1 MSTDTSKYTT
11 AVALLDALESAGV
24 THLFVNLGSDH
35 PALLEAMSLRKQNNN
50 NGIRFLTAP
59 NEFVGV
65 CAAQGFYQISGNM
78 AAILVHVDVGTMAMG
93 GSVHNVSRNRV
104 PVLMLAG
111 TSPVTEEG
119 ELLGTRNVGFLDT
132 TARGI
137 NWTNACVGVY
147 SLSAGHE
154 GPARGYQRLYGV

>member
-1 MSTDTSKYTT
+1 MSTSNYTT
-11 AVALLDALESAGV
+11 AAALLDALELAGV

-35 PALLEAMSLRKQNNN
+35 PGILEAMSLRTVNKNK
-50 NGIRFLTAP
+50 GIRFLTAP

-65 CAAQGFYQISGNM
+65 CAAQGYYQVSGVM

-119 ELLGTRNVGFLDT
+119 ELLGTRNVSLLQLV
-132 TARGI
+132 
-137 NWTNACVGVY
+137 ACRHDAY
-147 SLSAGHE
+147 CL
-154 GPARGYQRLYGV
+154 